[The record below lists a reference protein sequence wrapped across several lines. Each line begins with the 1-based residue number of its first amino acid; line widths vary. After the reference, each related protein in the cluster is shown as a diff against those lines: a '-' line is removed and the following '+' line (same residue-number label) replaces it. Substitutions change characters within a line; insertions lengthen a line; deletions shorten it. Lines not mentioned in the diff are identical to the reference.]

1 MVVDAQRHIPRR
13 RTNAPRRW
21 QVQLGSIAGIGGVQR
36 VLFSPKLTG
45 LSTMTTF
52 VFIAVLGAAALHAA
66 WNALLK
72 QGGDKTTSMGAIV
85 LGHVPLALIALPF
98 VPTPAIESYHY
109 WGVGSCCTPAIRCSC
124 LSLTKTAT

>member
-1 MVVDAQRHIPRR
+1 
-13 RTNAPRRW
+13 
-21 QVQLGSIAGIGGVQR
+21 
-36 VLFSPKLTG
+36 
-45 LSTMTTF
+45 MTTF

-72 QGGDKTTSMGAIV
+72 QGSEKTMSMGAIV

-98 VPTPAIESYHY
+98 VPTPAIESYPY
-109 WGVGSCCTPAIRCSC
+109 LGGGSCYTPAIRCSC